1 MAVTGQQIISVR
13 NGKMRVSVLHVP
25 AGKASDP
32 ISKFLHR
39 LCAPLRWW
47 SRSTP
52 QIAVHEMGRTIL
64 RILSIPKAI
73 SALREGL
80 VASPHIPDAY
90 RANHHLVSML
100 PHTCKTGMERLE
112 NAHRWFGVQD
122 CQTYFQGFRE
132 GAECGLSMLD
142 STRPDKV

>member
-25 AGKASDP
+25 AGKANDP

-39 LCAPLRWW
+39 LCAPLRWS

-73 SALREGL
+73 SALRE
-80 VASPHIPDAY
+80 
-90 RANHHLVSML
+90 
-100 PHTCKTGMERLE
+100 
-112 NAHRWFGVQD
+112 
-122 CQTYFQGFRE
+122 
-132 GAECGLSMLD
+132 
-142 STRPDKV
+142 

>member
-13 NGKMRVSVLHVP
+13 NGKMRVSVLRVP
-25 AGKASDP
+25 ADKPSDP

-52 QIAVHEMGRTIL
+52 QIAVHELGRTIL
-64 RILSIPKAI
+64 RIPSIPKAI

-90 RANHHLVSML
+90 KVNHRLVSML
-100 PHTCKTGMERLE
+100 PLACKTGMEKLE
-112 NAHRWFGVQD
+112 KAHQIG
-122 CQTYFQGFRE
+122 RE
-132 GAECGLSMLD
+132 SRRE
-142 STRPDKV
+142 R